1 MPSKKKNS
9 FFRTLTFRLTLWYGG
24 LFGVLGL
31 VVFLVVY
38 LSLGANLKK
47 RTDEGLIHTATEFEA
62 LYDTHGIQ
70 ALMSEFQREAHSRG
84 IGRVFFRLLSPHG
97 KALGTSDMGPWV
109 ALDGKDL
116 QTPVLPEGG
125 TAFRTISVSGH
136 QDKVRLIFKRTA
148 HGNVIQ
154 IGTTLRD
161 NDLLMEKYRETFGT
175 ALSILLLCGGVV
187 GWFMARQAMSGV
199 RKVSQAAS
207 QIGKN
212 DLSHR
217 VSVGNEGQEIDDLAR
232 AFNEM
237 LERIEILVREL
248 KDVSDNIA
256 HDLRSPI
263 TRIRGIAE
271 TTLTGKQSVPEYQEM
286 AATVIGESDR
296 LVDMINTM
304 LEIAQTDSGVAE
316 FSMKPVDMR
325 HIIEDAADLF
335 LPLAE
340 DKDIGL
346 KTSVMSAP
354 LIVLGNRAKIQRV
367 IANLLDNAIKF
378 TPPGGKVMVSAGRDD
393 SKATIAIEDT
403 GTGIL
408 ADDLPHIFE
417 RFYRCDKSRSTPGNG
432 LGLSLALALVH
443 AHGGDIT
450 VASSP
455 GKGSA
460 FTVSIPL
467 IPPIS

>member
-1 MPSKKKNS
+1 MSSKKKNS
-9 FFRTLTFRLTLWYGG
+9 FFRTLTLRLTLWYAG

-31 VVFLVVY
+31 AVFLVVY
-38 LSLGANLKK
+38 FSLGANLKE
-47 RTDEGLIHTATEFEA
+47 RTDEGLLHTATEFEA
-62 LYDTHGIQ
+62 LYDAHGIQ
-70 ALMSEFQREAHSRG
+70 ALLAEFQREAHSRG
-84 IGRVFFRLLSPHG
+84 IGRVFFRLLSPRG
-97 KALGTSDMGPWV
+97 MTLGSSDMSPWGE
-109 ALDGKDL
+109 LNSGDL
-116 QTPVLPEGG
+116 QTTELTEDGMVFHTISIPGYQNKVRVIFKG
-125 TAFRTISVSGH
+125 TA
-136 QDKVRLIFKRTA
+136 D
-148 HGNVIQ
+148 GNVIQ

-161 NDLLMEKYRETFGT
+161 NDLLMQKYRETFGT
-175 ALSILLLCGGVV
+175 ALTILLICGGFV
-187 GWFMARQAMSGV
+187 GWLMARRAMSGV

-212 DLSHR
+212 DLDHR

-271 TTLTGKQSVPEYQEM
+271 TTLTGKQSIREYQEM
-286 AATVIGESDR
+286 AAAVVEESDR
-296 LVDMINTM
+296 LVEMINTM
-304 LEIAQTDSGVAE
+304 LEIAQTDSGVTE

-325 HIIEDAADLF
+325 QIIDDAVDLF

-340 DKDIGL
+340 DKNIGL
-346 KTSVMSAP
+346 KTSVTSNP
-354 LIVLGNRAKIQRV
+354 LIVLGDRAKIQRV

-378 TPPGGKVMVSAGRDD
+378 TPSGGKVMVSARADD
-393 SKATIAIEDT
+393 SKATMTIEDT
-403 GTGIL
+403 GPGIS
-408 ADDLPHIFE
+408 ANDLPHIFE

-450 VASSP
+450 VTSSP

-467 IPPIS
+467 GTPTF